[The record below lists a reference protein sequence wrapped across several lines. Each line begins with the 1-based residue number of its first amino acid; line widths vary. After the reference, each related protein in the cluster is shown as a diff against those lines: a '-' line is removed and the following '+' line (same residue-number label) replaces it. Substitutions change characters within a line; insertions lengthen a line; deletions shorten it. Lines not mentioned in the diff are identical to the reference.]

1 MVAKKR
7 EIWLD
12 YLKCIAVFLVVWGHI
27 LLNCVTND
35 LKYNVAGIIYA
46 IHIPLFLVISGYLI
60 TDKPISATLKI
71 IFKRFIIPYIV
82 WCIIMSLFY
91 LGKKRLTNID
101 LLVENI
107 IAIKDGILYDFL
119 WFIKA
124 YSLSYFL
131 YQILKFKTL
140 YRAIIGIV
148 VLVVL
153 NLMFLNIK
161 PFSQLF
167 SLTLYTYTFI
177 SLSSLIKDYIKSITV
192 YQGLGCLLLFV
203 LLSPFITWEN
213 NYFNMSFAV
222 LYENSKW
229 YIFIVRLLIGI
240 SASLF
245 LISLKCLFD
254 EQRLSISIIP
264 KIGEHTISIYLLQTL
279 LVEGVLPRIIQ
290 TDSILLSFILALFML
305 LLSYMV
311 VIALEKNRILNSVL
325 FGNYK

>member
-60 TDKPISATLKI
+60 KDKPISATLKI
-71 IFKRFIIPYIV
+71 IFKRFVIPYIV

-203 LLSPFITWEN
+203 LLFPFITWEN
-213 NYFNMSFAV
+213 NYFNMSFGV

-254 EQRLSISIIP
+254 EERLSISIIP
-264 KIGEHTISIYLLQTL
+264 KIGEYTISIYLLQTL

>member
-12 YLKCIAVFLVVWGHI
+12 YLKCIAIFLVVWGHI

-46 IHIPLFLVISGYLI
+46 IHILLFLVISGYLI
-60 TDKPISATLKI
+60 KDKPISATLKI
-71 IFKRFIIPYIV
+71 IFKRFVIPYIV

-203 LLSPFITWEN
+203 LFSPFITWEN
-213 NYFNMSFAV
+213 NYFNMSFGV

-254 EQRLSISIIP
+254 EERLSISIIP
-264 KIGEHTISIYLLQTL
+264 KIGEYTISIYLLQTL

>member
-60 TDKPISATLKI
+60 KDKPISATLKI

-107 IAIKDGILYDFL
+107 IVIKDGILYDFL

-203 LLSPFITWEN
+203 LLFPFITWEN
-213 NYFNMSFAV
+213 NYFNMSFGV

-254 EQRLSISIIP
+254 EERLSISIIP
-264 KIGEHTISIYLLQTL
+264 KIGEYTISIYLLQTL
-279 LVEGVLPRIIQ
+279 LVEGLLPRIVQ